1 MTSTENREPARKTWL
16 MILVAFLA
24 GGGGSTLVLSLHEPR
39 PDPHTGKDDT
49 AARGRDEVRV
59 NQQIEELRK
68 QIRVLQADQ
77 KRHLEA
83 EGLHCQKCE

>member
-1 MTSTENREPARKTWL
+1 MNESQKKNGKLWQA
-16 MILVAFLA
+16 ILLA
-24 GGGGSTLVLSLHEPR
+24 LLSGGGGSALVLSFYDTR
-39 PDPHTGKDDT
+39 PDPHTGSDDIT
-49 AARGRDEVRV
+49 ARERDEVRV